1 MTKSNHKTQVAIY
14 ARVSS
19 KDKQDVENQLRELR
33 SWTKKMGHKIY
44 REYVH
49 SESGSKGKGER
60 QQFAQMFADARMRKF
75 DLVLFWALDRF
86 TRAGLA
92 KTIYHLQRLQW
103 HLHCVRKDAGI
114 GMRASAG

>member
-1 MTKSNHKTQVAIY
+1 MPQTNHKTQVAIY
-14 ARVSS
+14 ARVST

-33 SWTKKMGHKIY
+33 SWAKKMGYKIY
-44 REYVH
+44 QEYVD
-49 SESGSKGKGER
+49 SESGSKGKDER
-60 QQFAQMFADARMRKF
+60 QQFAQMFTDASMRKF

-92 KTIYHLQRLQW
+92 KTIYYPQRLQW
-103 HLHCVRKDAGI
+103 HLHCARRDAGS